1 MVFDSTSILKT
12 RGKIFLL
19 PMFACSKTYSSFIWS
34 SSIFFPGKLSISI
47 FTLLF
52 ASIIFHLPQSP
63 YIDNGNHYQ
72 YIEIKFKLQ
81 VFYNFF
87 TLQVMSHKLFQI
99 KTRVLFAKLI
109 YQEYGIQYDE
119 VRE

>member
-1 MVFDSTSILKT
+1 LPVRRPIL
-12 RGKIFLL
+12 
-19 PMFACSKTYSSFIWS
+19 PSFGVVQS
-34 SSIFFPGKLSISI
+34 FFPENYRYQFSLYY
-47 FTLLF
+47 
-52 ASIIFHLPQSP
+52 LPP